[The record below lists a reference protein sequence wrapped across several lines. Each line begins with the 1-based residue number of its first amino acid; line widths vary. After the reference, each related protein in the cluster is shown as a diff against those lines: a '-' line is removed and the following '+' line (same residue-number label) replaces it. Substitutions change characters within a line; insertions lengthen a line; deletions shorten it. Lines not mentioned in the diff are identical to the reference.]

1 MAGGVEELSKVRLR
15 CIHLGP
21 YLFTYKYPQDDS
33 NECSQ
38 SVHSASLWSEKEL
51 TSSSDVYSR
60 AGLYPLTEQH
70 LTKESLT
77 GV

>member
-21 YLFTYKYPQDDS
+21 YLFTY
-33 NECSQ
+33 
-38 SVHSASLWSEKEL
+38 KEL